1 MRTSIFVECS
11 RSSLRQL
18 HRSRQF
24 RLLERPYRLI
34 FQASPGCID
43 ILTIKHYRQRLPAQ
57 ATNL

>member
-1 MRTSIFVECS
+1 LWSARDPLCGNCTEGG
-11 RSSLRQL
+11 SSACW
-18 HRSRQF
+18 SA
-24 RLLERPYRLI
+24 YRLI